1 MFMDTKTHCQDISSQ
16 SDRYIYHSP
25 CQNSSKLFYGHQQ
38 TDFEVYIERQK
49 MKKSQHNIEG
59 EKQSQRTDTDQ
70 LQNVIYSYSHQDSI
84 KNQQIDKWNKKELT
98 NRPHKYNQLITDKG
112 ATAIQW
118 TKDSFLNK
126 CCWNNWIV
134 T

>member
-1 MFMDTKTHCQDISSQ
+1 M
-16 SDRYIYHSP
+16 
-25 CQNSSKLFYGHQQ
+25 
-38 TDFEVYIERQK
+38 
-49 MKKSQHNIEG
+49 G

-84 KNQQIDKWNKKELT
+84 KNKQIDKWNKKELT

-126 CCWNNWIV
+126 
-134 T
+134 